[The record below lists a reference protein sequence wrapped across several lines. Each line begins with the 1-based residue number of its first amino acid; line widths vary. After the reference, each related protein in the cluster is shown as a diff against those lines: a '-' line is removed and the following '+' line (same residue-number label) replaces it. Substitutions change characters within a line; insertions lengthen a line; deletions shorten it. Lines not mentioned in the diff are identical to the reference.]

1 GTATTIVDRLADA
14 IRQAMASAEMK
25 DRFAGGGSKAI
36 STTPREFAAFIKEDT
51 ERWAPV
57 VRASGARVE

>member
-1 GTATTIVDRLADA
+1 
-14 IRQAMASAEMK
+14 MASAEMK
-25 DRFAGGGSKAI
+25 EKYASGGSKAI
-36 STTPREFAAFIKEDT
+36 STTPREFAAFIKEEI